1 MSLLLSKKH
10 LRVEIPQTV
19 DGINLLYDENR
30 RVVTKTVYLPFSAK
44 RMIVSNQAKKP
55 EHLQAKITEEEG
67 DLVEKTDLKETG
79 QFTPEQ
85 IEKLKG
91 MTKNKGGRPKKV
103 TEETENN

>member
-10 LRVEIPQTV
+10 LRVEVPQTI
-19 DGINLLYDENR
+19 DGINSLLDENNR
-30 RVVTKTVYLPFSAK
+30 LVTKTVFLPLSAK
-44 RMIVSNQAKKP
+44 RMIESNMAKKP
-55 EHLQAKITEEEG
+55 KHLQAKITVEEG

-91 MTKNKGGRPKKV
+91 MTKNKGGRPKKI